1 MADPSSPQW
10 MSVPALLADRLRA
23 AVRSGE
29 LAAGERINQDRVA
42 QEAGVSHI
50 PVREALRALEAEGL
64 VTFHPRRGFFVAALS
79 VADARDLG
87 DLRAALEGLAA
98 RLAVPRA
105 GVADLEAAREQIE
118 RSDRADSLAVWSEAN
133 WRFHRALYAP
143 CGRPR
148 LLETLEGL
156 WRAADRYLRVVW
168 QEAAWQGRSQEEH
181 RAILE
186 AFQSRDAALAGRLVR
201 HHVLAAT
208 RELVKIMGQ

>member
-1 MADPSSPQW
+1 MQDPSSPLRI
-10 MSVPALLADRLRA
+10 SVPALLADRLRA

-64 VTFHPRRGFFVAALS
+64 VTFHPRRGFFVASLS
-79 VADARDLG
+79 VGDAQDLG

-98 RLAVPRA
+98 RLAVPRSTAADWA
-105 GVADLEAAREQIE
+105 GALEQIE
-118 RSDRADSLAVWSEAN
+118 RSDAADSLAVWSEAN
-133 WRFHRALYAP
+133 WRFHRTLYAP
-143 CGRPR
+143 CGRQR

-168 QEAAWQGRSQEEH
+168 QEGAWQGRSQDEH

-186 AFQSRDAALAGRLVR
+186 AFRNGDAGRAERLVR
-201 HHVLAAT
+201 KHVEAAT
-208 RELVKIMGQ
+208 RELVRIMA

>member
-1 MADPSSPQW
+1 MDDPSSPLRT
-10 MSVPALLADRLRA
+10 SVPALLADRLRA
-23 AVRSGE
+23 AVRSGA

-50 PVREALRALEAEGL
+50 PVREALRVLEAEGL

-79 VADARDLG
+79 VADAQDLG
-87 DLRAALEGLAA
+87 DLRAELEGLAA

-105 GVADLEAAREQIE
+105 GAADLEAAREQLE
-118 RSDRADSLAVWSEAN
+118 RSGRARSLAVWSEAN
-133 WRFHRALYAP
+133 WQFHRALYAP

-181 RAILE
+181 RAILA
-186 AFQSRDAALAGRLVR
+186 AFQARDAARAGRLVR
-201 HHVLAAT
+201 RHVLAAT
-208 RELVKIMGQ
+208 RELIKIMN

>member
-1 MADPSSPQW
+1 MGDPSSPFQV
-10 MSVPALLADRLRA
+10 SVPALIADRLRA

-50 PVREALRALEAEGL
+50 PVREALRGLAAEGL

-79 VADARDLG
+79 VADAQDLG

-98 RLAVPRA
+98 RLAVPRVGA
-105 GVADLEAAREQIE
+105 ADLQAAQEQIE
-118 RSDRADSLAVWSEAN
+118 RSERARSLAVWSEAN

-168 QEAAWQGRSQEEH
+168 QEAAWQGRSQDEH
-181 RAILE
+181 RVILE
-186 AFQSRDAALAGRLVR
+186 AFRAGDAALAGRLVR
-201 HHVLAAT
+201 RHVEAAT
-208 RELVKIMGQ
+208 RELVKIMG